1 MCVFKPHRFSP
12 LADDLQL
19 LLADTVSG
27 LVASGLT
34 SLSQFAQYELGH
46 PFQGRYLSLVQW
58 ATYAAWSSLAEHKH
72 NVA

>member
-19 LLADTVSG
+19 LLVDTVSG

-34 SLSQFAQYELGH
+34 SLSLFAHTSPSFPGKAYITHAMGH
-46 PFQGRYLSLVQW
+46 MLRV
-58 ATYAAWSSLAEHKH
+58 
-72 NVA
+72 VA